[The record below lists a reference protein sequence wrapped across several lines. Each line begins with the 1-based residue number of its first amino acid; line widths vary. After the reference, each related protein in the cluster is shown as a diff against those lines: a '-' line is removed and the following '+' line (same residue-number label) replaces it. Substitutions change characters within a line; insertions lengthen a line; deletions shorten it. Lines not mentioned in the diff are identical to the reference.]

1 VKLTGA
7 QIFVEC
13 LKREGVEV
21 LFGYP
26 GGAVLPIYD
35 ELYKSNFNHI
45 LVRHEQG
52 ATHMA
57 DGYARSTGK
66 TGVCLVTSGP
76 GGTNTVTGICTSFM
90 DSTPMIV
97 FTGQVPTAL
106 IGNDAFQEA
115 DILGITRPIVKHSYL
130 VYKVKDLAETIREAF
145 YIASTGKPG
154 PVLVDL
160 PKDVLNDTTD
170 FDGYAKQVTIDNYT
184 ANFKPNKGQ
193 VEKMADVVV
202 EAEKPLFYVG
212 GGAVSANASEE
223 LLTIAE
229 LTHIPVVMTLMGL
242 GSFPSKHPLSLNMC
256 GMHGSYAANM
266 SMSHNDLLMATGSRF
281 DDRVTGKLDEFAMNA
296 RSKQRVVHIDIDP
309 SSISKNVRAN
319 IPVVGDIKDVLA
331 ILLEILKTKT
341 SVNWKE
347 KHEAWWKEIRD
358 WQNQYPLRYSSSGD
372 AIKPQYVIEEIDR
385 QAYDQQVF
393 YSTEVGQ
400 CQMWA
405 AQYLNFKKNRTF
417 VTSGGLGT
425 MGFGFPAGLGIQ
437 AAYPD
442 ALVVD
447 IAGDG
452 SIQMNTQEMA
462 TAVQYKLPVKVAILN
477 NGFLGMVRQWQEMF
491 YDNRYSH
498 TDMGFNPDFVKL
510 AESYGGVGLRARTK
524 EEVPEIIKEAFSIKK
539 PVFMDFIVDRE
550 ENVGPMVAPGASITN
565 MVLL

>member
-1 VKLTGA
+1 MKLTGA

-35 ELYKSNFNHI
+35 ELYKSNSNHI

>member
-1 VKLTGA
+1 
-7 QIFVEC
+7 
-13 LKREGVEV
+13 
-21 LFGYP
+21 
-26 GGAVLPIYD
+26 
-35 ELYKSNFNHI
+35 
-45 LVRHEQG
+45 
-52 ATHMA
+52 
-57 DGYARSTGK
+57 
-66 TGVCLVTSGP
+66 
-76 GGTNTVTGICTSFM
+76 
-90 DSTPMIV
+90 
-97 FTGQVPTAL
+97 
-106 IGNDAFQEA
+106 
-115 DILGITRPIVKHSYL
+115 
-130 VYKVKDLAETIREAF
+130 
-145 YIASTGKPG
+145 
-154 PVLVDL
+154 
-160 PKDVLNDTTD
+160 VLNDTTD

-347 KHEAWWKEIRD
+347 KHESWWKEIRD